1 MSRLLLKFMLVALFL
16 IALTPLISAADGKQ
30 NVYTVIVGV
39 SKYKDAQI
47 KEKPKA
53 EADAIALFR
62 LLSDKNIL
70 GLTKEN
76 GKLLLGE
83 PGKAKDLSDFT
94 AEATRENVLEALKWV
109 SSKARADDLV
119 IFGFFGQG
127 GPLGIVVTVDVIL
140 LVIPLF

>member
-1 MSRLLLKFMLVALFL
+1 MSRLLFKLVLSTLFF
-16 IALTPLISAADGKQ
+16 ISLTPFISAEGGKQ

-53 EADAIALFR
+53 EADAVALFK

-83 PGKAKDLSDFT
+83 PKNAKDLSDFT
-94 AEATRENVLEALKWV
+94 SEATRENVLEALKWAA
-109 SSKARADDLV
+109 SKATPDDLV

-127 GPLGIVVTVDVIL
+127 GPM
-140 LVIPLF
+140 